1 MSRPASAKTQAIK
14 DYIAAL
20 QLQFPKVHAERMQ
33 SSSGT
38 ADYWIRVEV
47 PEPILLDVVDATSE
61 LSYRWL
67 VERGVDILASVSS
80 SG

>member
-1 MSRPASAKTQAIK
+1 MPKTTSAKAQAVK

-20 QLQFPKVHAERMQ
+20 EKQFPKVHAERMQ

-38 ADYWIRVEV
+38 ADYWIRVEA
-47 PEPILLDVVDATSE
+47 PDPILLAVVDATSE
-61 LSYRWL
+61 LTYKWL